1 MEIQKIKCPCCG
13 ANLDVS
19 PNDRKVTCPFC
30 GQTSILKKEDNLQTS
45 SNFGGGNED
54 LIESANNLLELKEY
68 LSAKKKFKEYTTKY
82 PENYEGW
89 LGLLR
94 CKTRDFTIKD
104 NNAVFESELN
114 KYVENF
120 EKTAPKDVF
129 EETNKVLKYY
139 LNPNLRAEE
148 ERQRQLSEAQK
159 EKDRIKRERAE
170 RYAQKYPNGKPKRK
184 FDFAIFWT
192 IFMGLGALA
201 FLFGEG
207 GPEVL
212 VSIFFTLSAIMPLRT
227 IREKMNVKAW
237 IVWVLAIVFMFI
249 GMAFMK

>member
-19 PNDRKVTCPFC
+19 PNDRKITCRFC
-30 GQTSILKKEDNLQTS
+30 GQTSILKKEDNTQVS
-45 SNFGGGNED
+45 SNGINQNED

-68 LSAKKKFKEYTTKY
+68 LSAKKKFKEFTTKY

-139 LNPNLRAEE
+139 LNPGLREEE
-148 ERQRQLSEAQK
+148 ERQRQLSEAQNEK
-159 EKDRIKRERAE
+159 ERLKKERADKF
-170 RYAQKYPNGKPKRK
+170 AKKYPNGKPKSK
-184 FDFAIFWT
+184 FDFAILWT
-192 IFMGLGALA
+192 LFMFVCITGAFSDGYPIVGIA
-201 FLFGEG
+201 FIVSA
-207 GPEVL
+207 VL
-212 VSIFFTLSAIMPLRT
+212 PLRI
-227 IREKMNVKAW
+227 IRNKINLNTGL
-237 IVWVLAIVFMFI
+237 IWVIAIAIFFI
-249 GMAFMK
+249 GMFIVV

>member
-30 GQTSILKKEDNLQTS
+30 GQTSILKKEDNAHAS
-45 SNFGGGNED
+45 SNVSGGNED

-94 CKTRDFTIKD
+94 CKTRDFTVKD

-120 EKTAPKDVF
+120 KKTAPNDVF
-129 EETNKVLKYY
+129 EETNKILKYY
-139 LNPNLRAEE
+139 LNPGLKAEE

-159 EKDRIKRERAE
+159 KEERLKKEKAE
-170 RYAQKYPNGKPKRK
+170 RYAQKYPNGKPKLK
-184 FDFAIFWT
+184 FDFAILWT
-192 IFMGLGALA
+192 LFMLVCINGAFSDGFPIVAIA
-201 FLFGEG
+201 FI
-207 GPEVL
+207 V
-212 VSIFFTLSAIMPLRT
+212 SAILPLRI
-227 IREKMNVKAW
+227 IREKVNMKTVVAW
-237 IVWVLAIVFMFI
+237 LIAVGIFFVGMMFVV
-249 GMAFMK
+249 